1 MVSNELKKT
10 AQQLLDLTVR
20 LSDAI
25 EANDY
30 SKIPSMLS
38 EFDARLNA
46 FNYFA
51 RKESPAFL
59 EDRRSVLSN
68 EENKLRQN
76 PFRSPNDFK
85 GASIIASNILRI
97 LQKTLDFF
105 EGKLPDPANRYIIYA
120 LALVFSIYRYR
131 IQANE
136 ERVAAI
142 LVTKEHEELFSGN
155 SERILP
161 EHGRHAEDNALIQ
174 ASKKKY
180 DVAGSTIFISSLP
193 CYRKKVLQLQTEN
206 NNVLSWKVVRH
217 TDAQYMG
224 QTITWKRAQ
233 LRMPKA
239 QYWTVDFMPG
249 VPVYEVYLDP
259 ERTKSEVYYVY
270 DGVFLPKELRNYFSD
285 ASGRYVEI
293 EEGCAV
299 MLAMMGIKQVFYLYY
314 EELYAKA
321 INFLKE
327 RNVLIDLIEHVLT
340 IQKYESKQLRTEK
353 IDLFHNIMSK
363 AKHPEAKNL
372 DEIRQYVFQLCEE
385 LEISDP
391 YEFMRK
397 KFGIDFPE
405 LLKA

>member
-10 AQQLLDLTVR
+10 TQQMLDLTVR

-30 SKIPSMLS
+30 PKIPPMLS

-46 FNYFA
+46 LNYFA
-51 RKESPAFL
+51 RKESPTFI
-59 EDRRSVLSN
+59 EDRRSVISN
-68 EENKLRQN
+68 EGNKLRQN
-76 PFRSPNDFK
+76 PFRTPSDFK
-85 GASIIASNILRI
+85 GAAIIASNLLRI

-136 ERVAAI
+136 ERAAAI

-155 SERILP
+155 SERSLP
-161 EHGRHAEDNALIQ
+161 EYGRHAEDNALIQ
-174 ASKKKY
+174 AIKKKY

-193 CYRKKVLQLQTEN
+193 CYRKKILQLQTES
-206 NNVLSWKVVRH
+206 NNVLTWKVVQH
-217 TDAQYMG
+217 SDAQYMG
-224 QTITWKRAQ
+224 QIITWKRAQ

-239 QYWTVDFMPG
+239 QYWTVNFMPG
-249 VPVYEVYLDP
+249 VPLYEVYLDP
-259 ERTKSEVYYVY
+259 ERTKSEVYYVC
-270 DGVFLPKELRNYFSD
+270 DGVFLPKELRTYSSD
-285 ASGRYVEI
+285 VSGRYVEI

-299 MLAMMGIKQVFYLYY
+299 MLAMTGIKQVFYLYY
-314 EELYAKA
+314 EELYVKA
-321 INFLKE
+321 IDFIKE

-340 IQKYESKQLRTEK
+340 IQRYESKQLRTEK
-353 IDLFHNIMSK
+353 VDLFHNIMSK
-363 AKHPEAKNL
+363 AKYPEVKNL
-372 DEIRQYVFQLCEE
+372 DEMRQYVLQLCEE

-405 LLKA
+405 LLKV